1 MVGGVETPCHTR
13 LPSLNYAGSN
23 VQPSVITH
31 SLSGGKEVY
40 THQQSST
47 RTLITSHD
55 DRLWENTV
63 ASQLVDFLLLV
74 GCL

>member
-31 SLSGGKEVY
+31 SLTEL
-40 THQQSST
+40 
-47 RTLITSHD
+47 LILRGPPTD
-55 DRLWENTV
+55 LKIAIQTGECPGE
-63 ASQLVDFLLLV
+63 Q
-74 GCL
+74 